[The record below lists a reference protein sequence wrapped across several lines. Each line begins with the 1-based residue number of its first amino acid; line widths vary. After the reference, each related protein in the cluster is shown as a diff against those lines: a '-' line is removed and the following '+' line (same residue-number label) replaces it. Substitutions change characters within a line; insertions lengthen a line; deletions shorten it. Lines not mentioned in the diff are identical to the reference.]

1 MSSIRLHT
9 RSLAGAILSG
19 VAALLM
25 GVALLVN
32 RGHPDAESAARDL
45 GRRIEVRLDILD
57 TYVQTALEAD
67 PSDWLPLDGLP
78 EDMVVYRYVEDTLQS
93 WAHQFPL
100 LSDDLRPRTVIQRL
114 GDARSALSS
123 PLTQVTDRLSFVNYG
138 PKWFLVR
145 LVKGEGFQLIAGL
158 EMMNELRAGSMNG
171 VNRRFSLADGYSLQP
186 LSSGVGVPVHVRGA
200 PLLKVTSEQLSD
212 PERHNGFLFWLSVLL
227 GLVGS
232 LLFLSG
238 RPVWSRFS
246 VVLLCQGAFLTW
258 IYFYGQ
264 HLSRASQLF
273 SPLLYADGPFLYSLG
288 AVVVVNLAVTVLT
301 LSLFLMRFTLLK
313 EIRRPRGDWTSA
325 LALLVAVFVAIC
337 ISAYTHMAFRSILI
351 NSGICLELYKVPL
364 LTGYTA
370 VVYLSFLLLV
380 VTLPLL
386 AQMVSPL
393 VRRLTGLRYDS
404 FSSRGRLVFSS
415 LAAAY
420 FVIAAAVLGL
430 RKERSSVEAWAAR
443 LAMDRD
449 ISLEIQLRGAEQQI
463 AADPV
468 MGALAQLEGGGG
480 LIRGRLVN
488 AYMSRLSQ
496 DYDISAHII
505 GRDADSD
512 GLLNDR
518 IRGGVRLSEGSHFF
532 YSSSSGGRARYTGF
546 FTYFDPQNRPV
557 SLLLLVESKHNR
569 EDRGYL
575 SLMGVS
581 EPGRI
586 SIPSRYSYAK
596 YVGGKLVSYKGEYAY
611 PTLVT
616 GSLPQRDGYVHFVR
630 ELSEDEVVAI
640 SRPETVWVYYLVEGV
655 LFALI
660 AYALVSLLT
669 LRRSRRQRLP
679 RYFQTRISLVLY
691 LSLIFTLVGMAAF
704 SVWFVYRRNASDM
717 RSIMVS
723 RLNIIQSMTQDRLR
737 ELSAGGTVQL
747 QEGRDAVERVGN
759 SLHCDISLF
768 DPSGALLCSTTPEV
782 YERMVLGRRLDGRAY
797 RDIVYG
803 HQRFSILRERVGRR
817 PFYDLHA
824 PVFDGAGNLVALVS
838 SPYTGNTVTL
848 ETDTVMHIVTI
859 LVAFIL
865 LLILARIVTM
875 AVIARLFRPISE
887 MREKM
892 KVTDVD
898 HLEPIEYTQEDEI
911 SPLVAAYNRMVEDLS
926 ESTRRLAQVERD
938 KAWNDMA
945 RRVAHDIKNPLTPIK
960 LQLQMLA
967 RMKASGNPRWQEKF
981 DDVSATVLEHVDMLS
996 DSADQFSTFAKLYD
1010 QQTEVLDLDELI
1022 RQEVALYDTRED
1034 VAMEYYGL
1042 SGALVSGPKPQLI
1055 RVIVNLLTNA
1065 MQAVDERSGPRR
1077 VELSLRN
1084 SVVDGFYDIVVEDN
1098 GPGVSEELRERIFTP
1113 DFTTKSSGS
1122 GLGLAICQKI
1132 VEHCGGEIFYSKSFS
1147 LGGACFTVRYPKLK

>member
-9 RSLAGAILSG
+9 RTLAGAILAG

-25 GVALLVN
+25 GIALLVN
-32 RGHPDAESAARDL
+32 RAHPDAASAAREL
-45 GRRIEVRLDILD
+45 GRRIDFRLDILD
-57 TYVQTALEAD
+57 RYLETALRAD

-114 GDARSALSS
+114 GDSRSSLLS
-123 PLTQVTDRLSFVNYG
+123 PLEQVTPRWSFVNYG
-138 PKWFLVR
+138 PKWYLVR
-145 LVKGEGFQLIAGL
+145 SLSGDGFRLIAGL

-171 VNRRFSLADGYSLQP
+171 VNRRFSLADGYGLQP
-186 LSSGVGVPVHVRGA
+186 LSSGVGVPVHVRGV
-200 PLLKVTSEQLSD
+200 PLLKVTSEQISD
-212 PERHNGFLFWLSVLL
+212 PQGHNSVLFWLSVLL

-232 LLFLSG
+232 LLLLSG
-238 RPVWSRFS
+238 RPVWGRFCL
-246 VVLLCQGAFLTW
+246 VVLCQGSFLTW

-273 SPLLYADGPFLYSLG
+273 SPLLYADGPFRYSLG
-288 AVVVVNLAVTVLT
+288 AVVVVNLAVTVLVM
-301 LSLFLMRFTLLK
+301 SLFLMRFTLLK
-313 EIRRPRGDWTSA
+313 EIRRISGDWISA
-325 LALLVAVFVAIC
+325 VILLVAVFVGIAIC
-337 ISAYTHMAFRSILI
+337 GYAHLTFRSILI

-364 LTGYTA
+364 LSGYTV
-370 VVYLSFLLLV
+370 VVYLSFLLLL
-380 VTLPLL
+380 VTLPLI
-386 AQMVSPL
+386 AQMVAPL
-393 VRRLTGLRYDS
+393 LRRLTGIRYDA
-404 FSSRGRLVFSS
+404 FSPRGRRLFAS
-415 LAAAY
+415 LAATY

-430 RKERSSVEAWAAR
+430 SKERSSVEAWAAR

-468 MGALAQLEGGGG
+468 MGTLAQLDGGSG

-488 AYMSRLSQ
+488 DYMSRLSQ
-496 DYDISAHII
+496 DYDISVHII

-512 GLLNDR
+512 GLINDR

-532 YSSSSGGRARYTGF
+532 YSTSSGGRARYTGF
-546 FTYFDPQNRPV
+546 FTYFEPSGGPV

-575 SLMGVS
+575 SLLGVS
-581 EPGRI
+581 EPGRV

-596 YVGGKLVSYKGEYAY
+596 YVRGKLVSYKGEYAY
-611 PTLVT
+611 PTLLS
-616 GSLPQRDGYVHFVR
+616 GSLPQRDGYVHFMR

-660 AYALVSLLT
+660 AYALETLLT
-669 LRRSRRQRLP
+669 LRRSRRKRTP

-691 LSLIFTLVGMAAF
+691 ISLIFTLVGMAAF

-717 RSIMVS
+717 QSTMVS
-723 RLNIIQSMTQDRLR
+723 RMNIIQSMTQDRLR
-737 ELSAGGTVQL
+737 ELTSGGVPAL
-747 QEGRDAVERVGN
+747 QDGRDAVERVGN

-782 YERMVLGRRLDGRAY
+782 YERMVLGRRVDGKAY

-803 HQRFSILRERVGRR
+803 HQRFCILRERAGRR

-824 PVFDGAGNLVALVS
+824 PVFDASGDLVAIVS

-848 ETDTVMHIVTI
+848 EADAVMHIVTI

-865 LLILARIVTM
+865 LLILSRIVTM
-875 AVIARLFRPISE
+875 AVISRLFRPISE

-898 HLEPIEYTQEDEI
+898 HLEPIEYTQDDEI

-1010 QQTEVLDLDELI
+1010 QQPEVLDLDELI

-1042 SGALVSGPKPQLI
+1042 SGAMVSGPKPQLI

-1065 MQAVDERSGPRR
+1065 MQAVDERSGPRK

-1098 GPGVSEELRERIFTP
+1098 GPGVSEEIRERIFTP

-1132 VEHCGGEIFYSKSFS
+1132 VEHCGGEIFYAKSFT
-1147 LGGACFTVRYPKLK
+1147 LGGASFTVRYPKLK